1 MNIKEILEAVH
12 AFEIQSA
19 NDLENFRIQ
28 FLGSKGQIKDLYG
41 ALKNVPNEEKKS
53 VGQQINQL
61 RQIAED
67 KFALF
72 KQTFS
77 DIEDV
82 CLRFLSGDET
92 NKKN

>member
-41 ALKNVPNEEKKS
+41 ALKAFPMRKKGLLDNKS
-53 VGQQINQL
+53 MKYDNSLKIN
-61 RQIAED
+61 
-67 KFALF
+67 
-72 KQTFS
+72 
-77 DIEDV
+77 
-82 CLRFLSGDET
+82 
-92 NKKN
+92 